1 MKKKL
6 KKIYLWLKPAI
17 QTGAHTAVGTLAS
30 AVLIEEV
37 DLHFVVSSSALA
49 FIIAVLTK
57 YADDSSSKEKERKN

>member
-30 AVLIEEV
+30 AVLLEEIN
-37 DLHFVVSSSALA
+37 LHFVVSSSVLS
-49 FIIAVLTK
+49 FIVAVLNK
-57 YADDSSSKEKERKN
+57 YADNNESKNSK

>member
-30 AVLIEEV
+30 AVLLEEV
-37 DLHFVVSSSALA
+37 NLHFVLSSSVLS
-49 FIIAVLTK
+49 FIIAVLNK
-57 YADDSSSKEKERKN
+57 YADNNELKSTK